1 MASFLKLADNLGE
14 LATIPSRISKN
25 VAARIKELIKVQFAT
40 GQDPYGQ
47 SWKELL
53 PSTVRR
59 KKGDSRIL
67 LRSDRLS
74 IETFAKPSSGAGIS
88 LVSVDYG
95 GFHQSG
101 TKHMASRPILPARS
115 DLPTS
120 WQSIIREELHNAMS
134 KK

>member
-1 MASFLKLADNLGE
+1 MASFRKLADNLGE
-14 LATIPSRISKN
+14 LSTVASRISKP
-25 VAARIKELIKVQFAT
+25 VAARINELIKVQFAT
-40 GQDPYGQ
+40 GQDAYGTAWQ
-47 SWKELL
+47 PLL

-67 LRSDRLS
+67 LRSGRLS
-74 IETFAKPSSGAGIS
+74 VETFATPSSGAGIS

-101 TKHMASRPILPARS
+101 TSRMVSRPLLPARS
-115 DLPTS
+115 DLPAS
-120 WQSIIREELHNAMS
+120 WQSIIREELHKAMS